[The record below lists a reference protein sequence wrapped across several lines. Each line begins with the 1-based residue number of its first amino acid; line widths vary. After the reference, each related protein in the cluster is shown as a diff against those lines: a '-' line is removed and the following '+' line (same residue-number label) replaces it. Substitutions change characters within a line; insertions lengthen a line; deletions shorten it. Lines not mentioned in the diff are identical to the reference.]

1 MRRLVLISLVILFSG
16 CVDKGLISPD
26 LGNLSLKNLNLS
38 SLNISDLN
46 ISDIG
51 EDIPFLGKSD
61 EIHLKVGESAEYGG
75 INVTLVEAKFSKD
88 LHEFETFYPI
98 DPHMGIAPEG
108 YKFLVIYVKIVNNGN
123 NTIYPTAHDFIVADS
138 KKNVYS
144 YHALTHAFQD
154 CLELKELKKGEET
167 EGRMVFL
174 VPENETFKV
183 AYNFQSLADFRSFFD
198 FFKTKW
204 AVWEVG

>member
-1 MRRLVLISLVILFSG
+1 MRRLTLIFFIILFSG
-16 CVDKGLISPD
+16 CIDKGLISPN

-46 ISDIG
+46 ISNIG
-51 EDIPFLGKSD
+51 EDIPLLGKSD

-98 DPHMGIAPEG
+98 DPHMGIAPKG
-108 YKFLVIYVKIVNNGN
+108 YNFLVIYVKIVNNGN
-123 NTIYPTAHDFIVADS
+123 DTIYPTAHDFIVADP
-138 KKNVYS
+138 KKNIYS
-144 YHALTHAFQD
+144 YNALTHSFQD
-154 CLELKELKKGEET
+154 CLDLKELKKGEET
-167 EGRMVFL
+167 EGRIVFL

-183 AYNFQSLADFRSFFD
+183 AYNFQSLADFRSFFQ

-204 AVWEVG
+204 AVWEVS

>member
-16 CVDKGLISPD
+16 CVDKGLISPN

-167 EGRMVFL
+167 EGRIVFL